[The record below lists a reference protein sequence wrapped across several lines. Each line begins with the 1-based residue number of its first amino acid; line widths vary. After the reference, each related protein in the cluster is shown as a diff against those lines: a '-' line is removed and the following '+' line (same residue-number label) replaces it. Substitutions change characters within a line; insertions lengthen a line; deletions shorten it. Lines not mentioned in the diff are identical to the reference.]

1 MPRKPNEHLSVYLLK
16 LVGLGS
22 LFLLVSILSPQLPY
36 LVIKALLKKR
46 FGAKY
51 NNKQIGHS
59 IRYLKRKKFIALE
72 NKSGKIQMVLTKLGL
87 KHLQNAD
94 LDMIKI
100 APHAW
105 DAKWR
110 IVMFDIPEEH
120 KPARHVFRRK
130 LKELGFVHF
139 QRSVFLLP
147 FKCEKEIYELAEH
160 LSISSY
166 VHILSAD
173 RFPNDKSLLKRC
185 QITH

>member
-1 MPRKPNEHLSVYLLK
+1 MARKPNEHLSVYLLK
-16 LVGLGS
+16 LAGLGS

-36 LVIKALLKKR
+36 LVIKALIKKQ

-51 NNKQIGHS
+51 DNKQIGNS
-59 IRYLKRKKFIALE
+59 LRYLKRKKFIAFE
-72 NKSGKIQMVLTKLGL
+72 NKSDKMRIVLTKLGL

-94 LDMIKI
+94 LNLIKI
-100 APHAW
+100 TPHAW
-105 DAKWR
+105 DGKWR

-147 FKCEKEIYELAEH
+147 FKCEKEISELAVW
-160 LSISSY
+160 LSINSY

-173 RFPNDKSLLKRC
+173 RFPNDKLLLKRF
-185 QITH
+185 QITP